1 MITRIAPFRRI
12 ISVVLT
18 VALLGISLFGAAMPV
33 SAETFGFTNPITGTV
48 QGSGY
53 DENAGHMGI
62 DLYPYSYGDPIYAV
76 ASGTITYSCEK
87 NHTKAIQP
95 NDDCCSVKILLDEP
109 FTYNGYTYVS
119 AFYTHMSDLVYD
131 VYCGFNSNCI
141 ADYNSGLRENAL
153 ESGSIHVEAGDLIG
167 YAGRGNGATH
177 LHFSFETGEDANY
190 RMMPNS
196 EYYEVFGWSYN
207 GSITANEVNTVIVES
222 SVNNTL
228 TSSGSI
234 SISSFNSK
242 LADFKSTRYSN
253 NSIYKDNPNLTGG
266 YQCFG
271 YANEI
276 ALYMFGSYPTN
287 SMSATT
293 VNSGWTRTYGGAGV
307 DNLAVGDVV
316 RYDIHSIFIT
326 GINGDSIYY
335 CQANVPAGTNKVTYD
350 NYVSRSSLRAKVE
363 SKLTHK
369 GAYTKG
375 WVAHYN
381 NGLAPSVEPEVCSC
395 STSYAGQYIC
405 TTSTYPLTI
414 RSGHGTNF
422 TAIGSI
428 PSGATV
434 TVTKANG
441 SWAHVQY
448 NGVSGYASMEY
459 LAKKQDS
466 IKTYPLPF
474 KCYPL
479 STNQHAANA
488 YDAPNGNQIG
498 YIYSSDYCTIK
509 EIYANGW
516 CLVNCPW
523 ESSTKDVY
531 TDIRSFLNTSVTP
544 IPHTAESKITTYIRV
559 SGSSTLGWID
569 SGDQIL
575 IVDNTQ
581 SGRTQV
587 MYPHSDGVYRC
598 AWVDSNTLVHK
609 HTPGPAATC
618 TTPQVCTSCD
628 AMIAPALGHNAG
640 PAATCTSPQTCTRCG
655 SVLNNILDH
664 TPGAPETCTTD
675 QVCTV
680 CGTVLNKATGH
691 NYNAGSYTE
700 PTHPHRIYN
709 LCSCGAKQDTGRTDK
724 VANCSECYPAPI
736 ISGITYSP
744 TNIKVGD
751 TVTFTLN
758 ATGATT
764 YQIVIGDGTN
774 VLKRSEITANN
785 TLSYTFTSEGEYSIW
800 GSAYNGEIKADTPS
814 VHIVVSSDIVEVT
827 AITLNKNNASVD
839 IGEKLILTAKI
850 TPENATNKS
859 VTWKSSDTSVATV
872 VNGEVTGIN
881 AGTCIISA
889 TSVDGGYVA
898 SCEVEVVDNSIDIDN
913 PNHINIEIGSTSAQA
928 GETAIVDVYVVEN
941 SGINYMQL
949 MLDYDT
955 TYMTL
960 EKVVY
965 GNSFGTAAS
974 SGAYYSWSNQSG
986 DYTDTGLLMQLYFT
1000 VSEDAIEGTNYIRLT
1015 KGNGGINNYA
1025 EEDVALTVING
1036 TVNVV
1041 SGKPGDVNSDQNF
1054 DGKDVT
1060 RYLRWLNGEEIDVN
1074 ENAIDSNGDSATNG
1088 KDSTRLLRV
1097 LNGEKLA
1104 LYYGGLPYNID
1115 GTPFIEQASAFRTF
1129 INSANEIAINLNSI
1143 EANAGDEIQV
1153 VATITENDG
1162 VNYMQLVLDYN
1173 DTYLTLKDVQ
1183 YGVLGGASVN
1193 GNNYAW
1199 SNSTGDFTNVGTL
1212 ATFTFSVSESIPVG
1226 DYVDAV
1232 ELVAGIGGV
1241 NNYNEEDV
1249 TLVVQNCKLTILPC
1263 NHSMIYT
1270 VGKDATCISTGIIEN
1285 WYCSICEKTFA
1296 DADGTTELM
1305 TTIIPVDPS
1314 AHTGG
1319 EATCKAQAICEVCQQ
1334 PYGDLNPNNHK
1345 GETEIRD
1352 AVAATCKDN
1361 GYTGDT
1367 YCLDCGMKIADGK
1380 EIPATGEHVDADGDW
1395 EYDGSNHWHTCG
1407 CGTVF
1412 DSAAHTG
1419 GEATCKT
1426 QAICEVCQQ
1435 PYGDLDENHH
1445 VNTEIRGYIAATEDA
1460 EGYTG
1465 DVYCNDCGLLVEIGE
1480 TIPKLDHVHT
1490 PNSDWSYD
1498 TAYHWHKCTD
1508 CGERVDLSAHTA
1520 TDWIIDKP
1528 ATADSVGQMHK
1539 QCSVCG
1545 YLLESS
1551 EIPVVEE
1558 DDDLDWSWILLDL
1571 MRREFTIT
1579 ANANEGGTITNE
1591 GELTVRFDSSATYEI
1606 VPDEGYYIDTVI
1618 VDGDDIGAVS
1628 TYTFDGINSNHTI
1641 KAVFAKMEWENPY
1654 NDVAKDDWF
1663 YDAVKYVTEN
1673 DLMNGMGNDM
1683 FMPYATSE
1691 RAMIVTIL
1699 WRLEGMPGAENAI
1712 EFSDVHNSDWYYD
1725 AVMWASENKIVEGY
1739 GDTTFRP
1746 DTPITHEQLAA
1757 IHYRYAVYKGYNTT
1771 AREVLTD
1778 NIIIS
1783 DWATDA
1789 VEWANAVKLLDLFQ
1803 LKEYL
1808 PREVVARCQ
1817 MAYILMQ
1824 FCALYVE

>member
-62 DLYPYSYGDPIYAV
+62 DLYPYSYGDPIYAA

-207 GSITANEVNTVIVES
+207 GSITANEVNTSNDFNVSSTVQSKGMTLSQLKSKFPHGSYWNHQGSNTNNPDGVTNTPCSSHNNCNYYGTCSCNSFSNAIQCYGFALKLGYDAYGTNPRNWEKVYNLNNIKPGDIINYDGNNPGHTVFVIGVSGDVVTFAECNWGGRCLIKWGRS
-222 SVNNTL
+222 LRKSEFNNL
-228 TSSGSI
+228 Y
-234 SISSFNSK
+234 NVYV
-242 LADFKSTRYSN
+242 APYA
-253 NSIYKDNPNLTGG
+253 LTGG
-266 YQCFG
+266 Q
-271 YANEI
+271 E
-276 ALYMFGSYPTN
+276 S
-287 SMSATT
+287 
-293 VNSGWTRTYGGAGV
+293 V
-307 DNLAVGDVV
+307 DA
-316 RYDIHSIFIT
+316 
-326 GINGDSIYY
+326 
-335 CQANVPAGTNKVTYD
+335 
-350 NYVSRSSLRAKVE
+350 
-363 SKLTHK
+363 
-369 GAYTKG
+369 
-375 WVAHYN
+375 
-381 NGLAPSVEPEVCSC
+381 CSC

-414 RSGHGTNF
+414 RSGHGINF

-736 ISGITYSP
+736 ISGITYNP
-744 TNIKVGD
+744 TNIKVND

-1345 GETEIRD
+1345 GETEIRN
-1352 AVAATCKDN
+1352 VIAATCKNN

-1367 YCLDCGMKIADGK
+1367 YCLDCDMKIADGK

-1435 PYGDLDENHH
+1435 SYGDLNENHH

-1545 YLLESS
+1545 YLLESL

-1558 DDDLDWSWILLDL
+1558 DDDIDWSWILLDL

-1606 VPDEGYYIDTVI
+1606 VPDEGYYIDAVI
-1618 VDGDDIGAVS
+1618 VDGNDIGAVS

-1641 KAVFAKMEWENPY
+1641 EAVFAKMEWENPY

-1699 WRLEGMPGAENAI
+1699 WRLEGMPVAENAI
-1712 EFSDVHNSDWYYD
+1712 GFSDVHNSDWYYD

-1757 IHYRYAVYKGYNTT
+1757 ILYRYAVYKGYNTT